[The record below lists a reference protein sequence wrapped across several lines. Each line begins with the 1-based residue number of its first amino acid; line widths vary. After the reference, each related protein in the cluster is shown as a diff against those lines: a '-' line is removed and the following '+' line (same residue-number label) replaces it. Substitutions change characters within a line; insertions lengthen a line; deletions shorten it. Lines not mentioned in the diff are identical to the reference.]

1 MFIKSECVQKY
12 IFNLTILTCV
22 SIMDQGGPHCKMN
35 YRILVFYSVLN
46 SRTISILEIFYQM
59 NYVDSVGFIL
69 RNLFEAERIYT
80 QGTLVG
86 F

>member
-1 MFIKSECVQKY
+1 
-12 IFNLTILTCV
+12 
-22 SIMDQGGPHCKMN
+22 MDQGGTHSKMN
-35 YRILVFYSVLN
+35 YRILVFYSILD

-59 NYVDSVGFIL
+59 NSVDSIGFIL

-80 QGTLVG
+80 QGTFVG